1 MPKQAGTEDRREP
14 PDLRSDFDRLEQLQ
28 ADIGAVRSH
37 PERATR
43 VARLLAAGIP
53 KMAKKVAEEGA
64 EIAIDAVRR
73 DRAAVVNETADLFYN
88 LVVLLDELGIPV
100 RDVWAEMDRR
110 RSLYGIAGKLAKAK
124 RAAGGHE
131 NRGPASSAT
140 AARGDEG
147 TRAGPIESS

>member
-1 MPKQAGTEDRREP
+1 MPEQAGEEMRPEP
-14 PDLRSDFDRLEQLQ
+14 PRIEPFDRLEQLQ

-73 DRAAVVNETADLFYN
+73 DRSAVVNETADLFYN
-88 LVVLLDELGIPV
+88 LAVLLDELGI
-100 RDVWAEMDRR
+100 RMAEVWAEMDRR
-110 RSLYGIAGKLAKAK
+110 RSLYGIAEKLPKTK
-124 RAAGGHE
+124 RVSGGQE
-131 NRGPASSAT
+131 SRDPASSPSH
-140 AARGDEG
+140 
-147 TRAGPIESS
+147 GPGP